1 MKGSLGGNILLVTG
15 SALTDFEIE
24 LSLDLA
30 DTSIDIPA
38 IGWAKLPAEPGRAS
52 MRLVLKDGAPVAIEN
67 IDIEAG
73 SLEVVGRAG
82 FAASK
87 GNGIAV
93 TDASFRRLSW
103 PGNDIGM
110 LELSR
115 DFDGN
120 WLIKA
125 EAKLIDLVPLRRNL
139 GIGKGQP
146 VSFDILAERIIV
158 GDGLSL
164 SGHISGNKKAAG
176 GGEALFSGNL
186 SHRTRTLISEGEFQ
200 MSFGSGGEFLNGV
213 GIVGG
218 AETTLTYSAAEGEV
232 PELTMSSENG
242 GGTLAGLTVTD
253 TIRSGEMFLRTK
265 FIDGFENFDTNI
277 RITNFTVVE
286 APRAVRAF
294 SILAPTGLY
303 SLVEG
308 QGTGFDWGEASIEKR
323 GPKVNLTQVIGRG
336 QAVSVAF
343 VGQYDDKTR
352 EVDVSGNLV
361 PASFL
366 SQIIGVIPIV
376 GEILTGVDNAG
387 LFVTQFS
394 LTGSIDDPDASITP
408 ASVVPGVLR
417 DLFSPSW
424 LRREGD
430 RILGPDA
437 NGGVENGG

>member
-1 MKGSLGGNILLVTG
+1 
-15 SALTDFEIE
+15 
-24 LSLDLA
+24 
-30 DTSIDIPA
+30 
-38 IGWAKLPAEPGRAS
+38 
-52 MRLVLKDGAPVAIEN
+52 
-67 IDIEAG
+67 
-73 SLEVVGRAG
+73 
-82 FAASK
+82 
-87 GNGIAV
+87 
-93 TDASFRRLSW
+93 
-103 PGNDIGM
+103 
-110 LELSR
+110 
-115 DFDGN
+115 
-120 WLIKA
+120 
-125 EAKLIDLVPLRRNL
+125 
-139 GIGKGQP
+139 
-146 VSFDILAERIIV
+146 
-158 GDGLSL
+158 
-164 SGHISGNKKAAG
+164 
-176 GGEALFSGNL
+176 
-186 SHRTRTLISEGEFQ
+186 

-294 SILAPTGLY
+294 SVLAPTGLY

-323 GPKVNLTQVIGRG
+323 GPKVNLTQVTGRG

-343 VGQYDDKTR
+343 VGQYDDETR

>member
-1 MKGSLGGNILLVTG
+1 
-15 SALTDFEIE
+15 
-24 LSLDLA
+24 
-30 DTSIDIPA
+30 
-38 IGWAKLPAEPGRAS
+38 
-52 MRLVLKDGAPVAIEN
+52 AIED

-73 SLEVVGRAG
+73 SLAMVGRAG
-82 FAASK
+82 FAAPK
-87 GNGIAV
+87 GNGI
-93 TDASFRRLSW
+93 TISEASFRRLGW

-115 DFDGN
+115 DVDGD
-120 WLIKA
+120 WLITA
-125 EAKLIDLVPLRRNL
+125 EAKLIDLVPLRRNR
-139 GIGKGQP
+139 GIGKGRP
-146 VSFDILAERIIV
+146 VSFDILAERIIL

-176 GGEALFSGNL
+176 GGEASFSGNL

-294 SILAPTGLY
+294 SVLAPTGLY

-323 GPKVNLTQVIGRG
+323 GPKVNLTQVTGRG

-343 VGQYDDKTR
+343 VGQYDDETR